1 MEILLQRDLGSSML
15 SIAVIL
21 GWLGLFFVF
30 LRVLTILIKR
40 ILEGI
45 SKNRNYLNKSI
56 NLNLSHKP
64 FITKYNNLKMSILD
78 KVKIGNSVQIN
89 LELSKDRLTKET
101 IDAINV
107 SSLGKIINFK
117 ITDGKGIGVV
127 LQLSNGKEQWFF
139 EDEIDLLDENGNIIK
154 KNNKKENSNFIF
166 DFLRGLNYE
175 NKNKVTEL
183 LNPINFFIWLV
194 VSFKDIF

>member
-1 MEILLQRDLGSSML
+1 
-15 SIAVIL
+15 
-21 GWLGLFFVF
+21 
-30 LRVLTILIKR
+30 
-40 ILEGI
+40 
-45 SKNRNYLNKSI
+45 
-56 NLNLSHKP
+56 
-64 FITKYNNLKMSILD
+64 MSILD
-78 KVKIGNSVQIN
+78 KVKIGNSVRVN

-107 SSLGKIINFK
+107 SSLGKVSDFR

-139 EDEIDLLDENGNIIK
+139 EDEIDLLDENGNVLK
-154 KNNKKENSNFIF
+154 KNNNKKENSYFIF

-175 NKNKVTEL
+175 NKNKVSEL

>member
-1 MEILLQRDLGSSML
+1 
-15 SIAVIL
+15 
-21 GWLGLFFVF
+21 
-30 LRVLTILIKR
+30 
-40 ILEGI
+40 
-45 SKNRNYLNKSI
+45 
-56 NLNLSHKP
+56 
-64 FITKYNNLKMSILD
+64 MSILD

-89 LELSKDRLTKET
+89 LKLSKDRLTKET

-107 SSLGKIINFK
+107 SSLGKISDFR

-139 EDEIDLLDENGNIIK
+139 EDEIDLLDENGNVIK
-154 KNNKKENSNFIF
+154 KNNNKKENSNFIF

-175 NKNKVTEL
+175 NKNNVSEL

>member
-1 MEILLQRDLGSSML
+1 
-15 SIAVIL
+15 
-21 GWLGLFFVF
+21 
-30 LRVLTILIKR
+30 
-40 ILEGI
+40 
-45 SKNRNYLNKSI
+45 
-56 NLNLSHKP
+56 
-64 FITKYNNLKMSILD
+64 MSILD
-78 KVKIGNSVQIN
+78 KAKIGDSVQIN
-89 LELSKDRLTKET
+89 LELSKDRLNKET

-107 SSLGKIINFK
+107 SSLGKVNDFR

-139 EDEIDLLDENGNIIK
+139 EDEIDLLDENGNVIK
-154 KNNKKENSNFIF
+154 KNKDKKENSNFIF

-175 NKNKVTEL
+175 NKNKVGEL